1 MKVFVNPGHSKQDP
15 GAIGCSKVMEAEL
28 VARVGDLVVG
38 RLKEYGWEIHL
49 LQHDSLEYICREANA
64 SKANVFVSIHANA
77 FSDSNVNGVECYSYY
92 ESKRGAELAWS
103 IQKMLLAKL
112 PLRDRGT
119 KTAGFYVLCNTD
131 MPACLVEMAFVSN
144 PRDEWLLRSRQGDFA
159 EAIAQGIINY
169 GEGLYGKRTESVYK
183 V

>member
-15 GAIGCSKVMEAEL
+15 GAIGCSKATEADL
-28 VARVGDLVVG
+28 VARIGNLVVG
-38 RLKEYGWEIHL
+38 ILQDYGWETHT
-49 LQHDSLEYICREANA
+49 LQHDSLEYICREANS
-64 SKANVFVSIHANA
+64 SKADVFVSIHANA
-77 FSDSNVNGVECYSYY
+77 FSDSKANGVECYSYY
-92 ESKRGAELAWS
+92 ESKQGAELARN

-112 PLRDRGT
+112 PLQDRGI

-131 MPACLVEMAFVSN
+131 MPACLVETAFVSN
-144 PRDEWLLRSRQGDFA
+144 PRDEWLLRSRGESFA

-169 GEGLYGKRTESVYK
+169 GEGLYGKSTDSVYK